1 VKFAPRIA
9 ERVRSEI
16 ERLAVAPL
24 TPAEITRIAG
34 ATAEELGFRRPSYEQ
49 VRVLVRDYRARRR
62 ELAEDLRET
71 GQFLVDYLYR
81 PWQYQHSFPDAP
93 PRRRRK

>member
-1 VKFAPRIA
+1 VKFAPRITD
-9 ERVRSEI
+9 RVRTEI

-34 ATAEELGFRRPSYEQ
+34 ATAEELGFRRPSYQQ
-49 VRVLVRDYRARRR
+49 VRVLVRDYRQPRR

-71 GQFLVDYLYR
+71 GEFVVDYLYR
-81 PWQYQHSFPDAP
+81 PGRYQHSFAVAL